1 MELRRIELE
10 KLKEA
15 AYNPRVALKPGD
27 AEFEKLAIAAS
38 TNGKFTDSPIS
49 PCGSCRQAILEY
61 EKLGGQALKIY
72 LYGEKEIYVLEKVS
86 DLLPLQFDSF

>member
-1 MELRRIELE
+1 MCAERT
-10 KLKEA
+10 A
-15 AYNPRVALKPGD
+15 AYYAHSKYPD
-27 AEFEKLAIAAS
+27 AKFEKLAIAAS
-38 TNGKFTDSPIS
+38 TDGKFTDSPIS